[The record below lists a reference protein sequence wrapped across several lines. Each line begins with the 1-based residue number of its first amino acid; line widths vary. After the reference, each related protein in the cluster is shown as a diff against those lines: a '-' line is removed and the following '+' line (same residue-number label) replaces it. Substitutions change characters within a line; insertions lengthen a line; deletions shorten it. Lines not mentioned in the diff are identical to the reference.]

1 MTTEDFS
8 AQFDVL
14 VNSFALSS
22 PNGIMLNPSDLQFD
36 EYEKSVFL
44 TKAQKALII
53 GLYNGRGVNGQ
64 SFEQTEE
71 NRRYLQSLIQTYKP
85 TKVTEYTDNHTTVG
99 ETSQVYELPQDLYF
113 ITYEQVTFEDDVD
126 DECLRGKTALVTPV
140 TQDTF
145 YKINRNPF
153 RGPNERKVLRLDFGN
168 GQVEL
173 VSRYN
178 IKEYLI
184 RYLAKPSPII
194 LIELDEDEPLEIDGV
209 KGKNNTPC
217 TCKLGE
223 SLHHAILEL
232 AVKMAIQSKSTHTNK
247 AQ

>member
-14 VNSFALSS
+14 INSFALSS

-44 TKAQKALII
+44 TKAQKDIVT
-53 GLYNGRGVNGQ
+53 GLYTGRRINGL
-64 SFEQTEE
+64 SFEETEE
-71 NRRYLQSLIQTYKP
+71 NRRYLEKLIETVVKPVSEAVTTYE
-85 TKVTEYTDNHTTVG
+85 TNHTTVG
-99 ETSQVYELPQDLYF
+99 EKTYVFNLPEQLMF
-113 ITYEQVTFEDDVD
+113 ITYEHVTLADEA
-126 DECLRGKTALVTPV
+126 DECFGGKTVLVTPV

-173 VSRYN
+173 VSRYD
-178 IKEYLI
+178 IKEYVI
-184 RYLAKPSPII
+184 RYLANPSPII
-194 LIELDEDEPLEIDGV
+194 LEDLTETPLEIDGQ
-209 KGKNNTPC
+209 KEAM
-217 TCKLGE
+217 TCQLSE
-223 SLHHAILEL
+223 ALHPLILETAVRTAIL
-232 AVKMAIQSKSTHTNK
+232 SKSTHSNK
-247 AQ
+247 AQN